1 MRRMVRPLVALAAKC
16 IDPTVPLERLQTF
29 LAMRLRQLRAPCAA
43 DGNCQGG
50 PRLAAD
56 LAEAWEIA
64 VQAGLLPSSE
74 PHTAR
79 DASPASSD
87 QLERWVCSVPDA
99 KVITAQRL
107 VAGTGRW
114 LRAIEALGVD
124 THKEFLDRNLEALLR
139 NVEIRRQRCLQP
151 LLPAADLDVLWM
163 EKHDVAILFAST
175 ARRRRDLRFL
185 NAAFKLNDWAFR
197 AHRRLGPR
205 PRLVRYLLAL
215 SHQELAAAELL
226 A

>member
-16 IDPTVPLERLQTF
+16 IDSTVPVGQLQAF
-29 LAMRLRQLRAPCAA
+29 LAMRLRQVRARYPA
-43 DGNCQGG
+43 DGNGQGG
-50 PRLAAD
+50 LQVAAD

-64 VQAGLLPSSE
+64 VQVGLLPSSE
-74 PHTAR
+74 PHAAR
-79 DASPASSD
+79 HASPAPSG
-87 QLERWVCSVPDA
+87 QLHRWVRCVPDG
-99 KVITAQRL
+99 KVITARRL

-114 LRAIEALGVD
+114 LRAIEAVGAD
-124 THKEFLDRNLEALLR
+124 THREFLDRSLEALLR

-151 LLPAADLDVLWM
+151 LLPAADVNALWL

-197 AHRRLGPR
+197 PHRRLAPGPR
-205 PRLVRYLLAL
+205 LARYLLAL